1 MRAIRK
7 AKDAGSAGYD
17 ETWADEAEAQK
28 YECMICK
35 CVARSALAPACC
47 GELFCEL
54 CWVRCQGREAR
65 CPHCRQDTVLADAA
79 HKDRKMI
86 QNLEIHCSYGCGD
99 VHRLGNKER
108 HANECL
114 RRPVRCPRCD
124 EDLEAVELEQHLASC
139 QASYAFCKLCGERYV
154 ADELE
159 EHLASNVG
167 KHMKAMMSALQE
179 LDVLRAEVA
188 QLKAV
193 DKVQKAREGRGG
205 GILAPPEGG
214 SKASKA
220 AGTLWHPGRICPKP
234 NGIKRENSE
243 ESINWEDG
251 YGFDEYSV
259 GWRSGD
265 LTATFP
271 KTASGREFGP
281 SFWSC
286 CGGLHDAVGC
296 QRRHV
301 EPRN

>member
-1 MRAIRK
+1 MN
-7 AKDAGSAGYD
+7 
-17 ETWADEAEAQK
+17 
-28 YECMICK
+28 
-35 CVARSALAPACC
+35 LAP
-47 GELFCEL
+47 
-54 CWVRCQGREAR
+54 
-65 CPHCRQDTVLADAA
+65 
-79 HKDRKMI
+79 
-86 QNLEIHCSYGCGD
+86 S
-99 VHRLGNKER
+99 
-108 HANECL
+108 
-114 RRPVRCPRCD
+114 
-124 EDLEAVELEQHLASC
+124 
-139 QASYAFCKLCGERYV
+139 
-154 ADELE
+154 
-159 EHLASNVG
+159 
-167 KHMKAMMSALQE
+167 
-179 LDVLRAEVA
+179 
-188 QLKAV
+188 
-193 DKVQKAREGRGG
+193 
-205 GILAPPEGG
+205 PEG